1 MYKGLIVTSI
11 FIKGIPSLT
20 LSTNEPN
27 KQQIM
32 KLIREAVRIRS
43 IKGDLGYKGYKPLN
57 NGDKI
62 YQFAIGEED
71 IVVAVERLPIIS
83 FEKNSDEYKFS
94 SIEVQGG
101 K

>member
-11 FIKGIPSLT
+11 FIKGIPSIT

-32 KLIREAVRIRS
+32 NLIREAVRIRS
-43 IKGDLGYKGYKPLN
+43 IEGDMVYKGYKPLN

-83 FEKNSDEYKFS
+83 FEKDSDKYKFTS
-94 SIEVQGG
+94 VEVQGG